1 MNCGIIRDLLPLYH
15 DGVCSPESRAEVEE
29 HLKNCPECRR
39 VLEAVDGPLPE
50 VEKAA
55 ADDAEAVRRLSGAWR
70 KGRRL
75 AGILGG
81 IAVLTV
87 CAAIAGGLWFLTA
100 WTVVP
105 MGGADYTL
113 EPYRLEGGSVGVHW
127 DFREGKET
135 WYALEF
141 REEEDGLHY
150 YLERPILR
158 IRLFRSDYNQDGD
171 ALFDS
176 GLKDD
181 AEAVYFGLG
190 EDSVLLWKE
199 GEEAELPAA
208 TDAQENKWAAAE
220 SPPQE
225 VP

>member
-87 CAAIAGGLWFLTA
+87 CAAIAGGALVPDRLDSGAHGGRGLYVGAIPAGKRERGSALGFPGGKGNLVCFGIPGRRG
-100 WTVVP
+100 WTSLLP
-105 MGGADYTL
+105 GAPD
-113 EPYRLEGGSVGVHW
+113 PS
-127 DFREGKET
+127 DQ
-135 WYALEF
+135 ALQ
-141 REEEDGLHY
+141 
-150 YLERPILR
+150 
-158 IRLFRSDYNQDGD
+158 IRL
-171 ALFDS
+171 
-176 GLKDD
+176 
-181 AEAVYFGLG
+181 
-190 EDSVLLWKE
+190 
-199 GEEAELPAA
+199 
-208 TDAQENKWAAAE
+208 
-220 SPPQE
+220 
-225 VP
+225 